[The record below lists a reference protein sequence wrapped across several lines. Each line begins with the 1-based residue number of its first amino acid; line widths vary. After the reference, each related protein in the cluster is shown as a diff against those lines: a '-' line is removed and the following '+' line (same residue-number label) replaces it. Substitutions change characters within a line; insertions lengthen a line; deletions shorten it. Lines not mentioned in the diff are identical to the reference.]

1 MTEHMNEAGMCYC
14 SSLDCIGNVR
24 AMLASMAADR
34 NDTMAQLEQAETK
47 LAQAA
52 GAYQATQETLSNLD
66 AQLALVRGTADGYEQ
81 RLQATEGQ
89 LRKLQDNWSKV
100 KDELQQY
107 VDQGDFD
114 LNGDTMHQFL
124 FDEFELTLIE
134 EVEVRFII
142 EVSASVKRP
151 KGEEVNEY
159 DFNLDDVSIS
169 VADSDWDIE
178 ITDYSFS
185 DVDEA

>member
-1 MTEHMNEAGMCYC
+1 MFNNEHINEEGLCYC
-14 SSLDCIGNVR
+14 GSLDCIGHVR
-24 AMLASMAADR
+24 AMLASMTADR
-34 NDTMAQLEQAETK
+34 NDTMQ
-47 LAQAA
+47 
-52 GAYQATQETLSNLD
+52 
-66 AQLALVRGTADGYEQ
+66 QLATAHADLTKAEAVLEDVKRDWAKADQEHYARLNAKVAEISK
-81 RLQATEGQ
+81 LQA
-89 LRKLQDNWSKV
+89 NWSKV

-114 LNGDTMHQFL
+114 LDGDTMHQFL

-134 EVEVRFII
+134 EVEVKFII

-151 KGEEVNEY
+151 KGEDVNEY
-159 DFNLDDVSIS
+159 DFSLDDVSIS

-178 ITDYSFS
+178 ITDYSFT

>member
-1 MTEHMNEAGMCYC
+1 MLENSLTAQFAWVLAYKNNGPAICWASDSGKPVSECWCAQCNEARQV
-14 SSLDCIGNVR
+14 LPWLLKVEQLQAQREHD
-24 AMLASMAADR
+24 ADR
-34 NDTMAQLEQAETK
+34 ITK
-47 LAQAA
+47 LEA
-52 GAYQATQETLSNLD
+52 
-66 AQLALVRGTADGYEQ
+66 
-81 RLQATEGQ
+81 
-89 LRKLQDNWSKV
+89 NWSKV

-114 LNGDTMHQFL
+114 LDGDTMHQFL

-134 EVEVRFII
+134 EVEVKFII

-151 KGEEVNEY
+151 KGEDVNEY
-159 DFNLDDVSIS
+159 DFSLDDVSIS

-178 ITDYSFS
+178 ITDYSFT